1 MSDTNSAFS
10 LGRLLKVLLP
20 IALIAVAVNYSLP
33 GLEKSL
39 EKAAQVDLEENMLDR
54 LLGEQTQE
62 PTEKIDFADTDGD
75 LVADAPAEGVTPE
88 RLVFSY
94 IADPKQTDEAE
105 TWADVMAAIA
115 EATGLPVDYIHF
127 TTTSEQLAAMARGE
141 LHITGLNTGA
151 VPTAVKSAGFVP
163 VCTLGHDD
171 GSFGYTMQMITR
183 SDSPID
189 SPEQVRKMNYD
200 KKAAAKEGEKTKAQ
214 RFVFTRPDSNSG
226 FKAAFILLMTDYGLE
241 PERDYQ
247 WGFSFDHEVSI
258 HEAIAS
264 EGDLPPIAPVA
275 SDILQR
281 MTGDGDINAES
292 YKVIYESER
301 FPPASLGHAH
311 NLNADLRDKIAQAL
325 LDFDWSGTSVAA
337 KYASSGVSK
346 FVPVSYKDDWA
357 NIRRIDD
364 AVREAKASK

>member
-1 MSDTNSAFS
+1 MSDTNSTVS

-39 EKAAQVDLEENMLDR
+39 EKAAQEDLEENMLDR
-54 LLGEQTQE
+54 LLGEQSQE
-62 PTEKIDFADTDGD
+62 PTEKIDFADSDGD
-75 LVADAPAEGVTPE
+75 LIADAPAEGVAPE

-94 IADPKQTDEAE
+94 IAAPEPTDETE
-105 TWADVMAAIA
+105 TWADVMTAISK
-115 EATGLPVDYIHF
+115 ATGLPVDYVHF
-127 TTTSEQLAAMARGE
+127 TTTHDQLAAMARGE

-183 SDSPID
+183 TDSPID
-189 SPEQVRKMNYD
+189 SPEQVRKMNHD
-200 KKAAAKEGEKTKAQ
+200 NKAAANEGEKSQAQ
-214 RFVFTRPDSNSG
+214 RIVFTRPDSNSG

-258 HEAIAS
+258 REAIAGGS
-264 EGDLPPIAPVA
+264 TLPPIAPIA

-281 MTGDGDINAES
+281 MTGDGDIDAEA
-292 YKVIYESER
+292 YKIIYESER

-311 NLNADLRDKIAQAL
+311 NLNAELRGKIAEAL
-325 LDFDWSGTSVAA
+325 LSFDWSGTSVAA
-337 KYASSGVSK
+337 KYASSGASK
-346 FVPVSYKDDWA
+346 FVPVNYKDDWA

-364 AVREAKASK
+364 AVREAKATK